1 MTSPEEPRLLRYQ
14 VVKDLVLSMI
24 DEKNLSP
31 GDRLPS
37 SSELATLAGVSQ
49 ISVRRAL
56 DELERAGRIQR
67 HQGVGTFVAKPRIV
81 TDPARSGGL
90 LTTLG
95 DADATDGLQTQLI
108 SLRVG
113 LPSATMASALRI
125 VAGAPVW
132 EVVRLRVMGGTPA
145 IVERAVLPLQLVPA
159 LDEKLLSS
167 GGSLYSFLAEKHGL
181 VDSYEEQYLEVTV
194 PSPEERAL
202 LAMPAREQ
210 VVAIRGV
217 SFDESGT
224 PFDCYQQV
232 YPARRFAFFV
242 SGSQER
248 RLLTARDGD
257 DWTVTSLPGT

>member
-1 MTSPEEPRLLRYQ
+1 MTSPESPRLLRYE

-24 DEKNLSP
+24 DEQNLKP

-37 SSELATLAGVSQ
+37 SSELALLAGVSQ

-67 HQGVGTFVAKPRIV
+67 HQGVGTFVAQARILSE
-81 TDPARSGGL
+81 PARSGGL

-95 DADATDGLQTQLI
+95 DTDAREGLRTELM

-113 LPSATMASALRI
+113 LPGATICSALRI
-125 VAGAPVW
+125 VAGSPVW
-132 EVVRLRVMGGTPA
+132 EVVRRRVMGGTPA
-145 IVERAVLPLQLVPA
+145 IIERAVLPLQLVPA
-159 LDEKLLSS
+159 LDEKVLSS
-167 GGSLYSFLAEKHGL
+167 GGSLYSFLSEKYGL

-194 PSPEERAL
+194 PSPQERAWL
-202 LAMPAREQ
+202 ELPAREQ
-210 VVAIRGV
+210 VVAIKGV
-217 SFDESGT
+217 SFDEAGT
-224 PFDCYQQV
+224 PFDCYMQV

-248 RLLTARDGD
+248 RLLTARDAD
-257 DWTVTSLPGT
+257 DWTVTALPGG